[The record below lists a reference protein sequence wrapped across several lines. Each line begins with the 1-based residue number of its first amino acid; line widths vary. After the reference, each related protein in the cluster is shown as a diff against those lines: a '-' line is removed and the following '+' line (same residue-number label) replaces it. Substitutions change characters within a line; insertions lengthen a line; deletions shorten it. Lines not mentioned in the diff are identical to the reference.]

1 MPRFTVVM
9 DVVAYEEGI
18 EERVPFRM
26 SFHVVAPTRYD
37 AVNHLAQSIR
47 KVADEDVFEPRV
59 PSASVAEDNPVASLK
74 AVADAMVA
82 GLNEKE
88 NEILRKRFETVPMS
102 MSMGWMF
109 TKPKDDF
116 VPPDAGREV
125 DPVASVKAC
134 PHHPDTCPECIW
146 SDPHGVPQ
154 MPCGFARPPKLHD
167 PEFVPPDAGR
177 DDEEE
182 DK

>member
-9 DVVAYEEGI
+9 AVVAYEEGV
-18 EERVPFRM
+18 EDKVPYRI
-26 SFHVVAPTRYD
+26 SFHIDAPTRYD

-47 KVADEDVFEPRV
+47 KVADASVFEPRV
-59 PSASVAEDNPVASLK
+59 PSASVAEVNPVAATL
-74 AVADAMVA
+74 VAANAAVA

-88 NEILRKRFETVPMS
+88 NEILRKRFEKMPEA

-109 TKPKDDF
+109 TKPKDSDCHNCGGDSYTMNESKCPACKGTGKETGQQWS
-116 VPPDAGREV
+116 PPDAG
-125 DPVASVKAC
+125 S
-134 PHHPDTCPECIW
+134 
-146 SDPHGVPQ
+146 
-154 MPCGFARPPKLHD
+154 
-167 PEFVPPDAGR
+167 